1 MVIYE
6 HMLLW
11 WALVYF
17 NFKYMLFIGRLYICY
32 LQIYLQIWLDN
43 KYGFLP
49 ALAIYNYIFVL
60 SESQLSITNI
70 IGYIYITRKL

>member
-43 KYGFLP
+43 K
-49 ALAIYNYIFVL
+49 
-60 SESQLSITNI
+60 
-70 IGYIYITRKL
+70 